1 MLIVCLVS
9 NACAHAHA
17 QLRMCINACLL
28 SVDRFHRFTDLDF
41 LQSPPSAIC
50 VFLCLDCVRCVC
62 AIDCAWN
69 DRTKYCNKK
78 NCTTHGRSV
87 VGLWHSV
94 CNWMNEAKHINI
106 AMRRQ
111 CYYYISSTGNW
122 ACDGQKA
129 FDDRHFYQPTQC
141 RGDSYFFFHCT
152 LHSATMVIGLS
163 PDSLSFS
170 AAVRSEYGAA
180 RSTGAIRLIIFL
192 AKTIEK

>member
-9 NACAHAHA
+9 SACAHAHA

-141 RGDSYFFFHCT
+141 RGESYFFSIALYIVPRWSLGFRRI
-152 LHSATMVIGLS
+152 LSLS
-163 PDSLSFS
+163 PLPC
-170 AAVRSEYGAA
+170 AANTA
-180 RSTGAIRLIIFL
+180 LHDQL
-192 AKTIEK
+192 AQSD